1 MKRFWKIVGI
11 LIALV
16 FNLVKELVL
25 RVLRFYKRWRLQI
38 KIEKCI
44 VKALVDS
51 YYYHNYIYILKSG
64 KDFVY
69 VHHNSLKRA
78 KQNVPGSFNGKGLKD
93 IINSSIATIARGSII
108 HTHSSLHIDNGEL
121 ELKASK
127 FLYKQKKWK

>member
-1 MKRFWKIVGI
+1 MKRFWKIVVN
-11 LIALV
+11 LMVLV
-16 FNLVKELVL
+16 LNLVKALVL
-25 RVLRFYKRWRLQI
+25 HIFHFIKRWRLQF

-64 KDFVY
+64 KDFVF

-78 KQNVPGSFNGKGLKD
+78 KQNVPGSFNGKGLKH
-93 IINSSIATIARGSII
+93 IINSSIATIARGAII
-108 HTHSSLHIDNGEL
+108 HTHSSLHIDTSEL

-127 FLYKQKKWK
+127 ILYKQKKGK